1 MGVRNLCAAV
11 AISVAALAC
20 LLALPSPSGPDEAQS
35 RMMAFVVDR
44 PITTYPEYLE
54 LIIDGEVDI
63 VRDGITVHLVKSE
76 LGWHY
81 LQRLSILV
89 CAE

>member
-20 LLALPSPSGPDEAQS
+20 LLALPSPSGPHDPQTLK
-35 RMMAFVVDR
+35 MAFVVDR

-54 LIIDGEVDI
+54 LMMDGEVYI
-63 VRDGITVHLVKSE
+63 EHNGMSAHIVKSE
-76 LGWHY
+76 MGWHW

-89 CAE
+89 HAE